1 MKNLETNGVGER
13 IKIDRGGRRKSIS
26 IILRL
31 PFFCWFLM
39 RTSKYGNLGSL
50 LDHIFKV
57 LLKYS

>member
-13 IKIDRGGRRKSIS
+13 IKIDRGERRKSIS

-50 LDHIFKV
+50 LDHIFFSKF
-57 LLKYS
+57 Y